1 MSDQGNRRIQK
12 DFTRLVGAARR
23 LDHYINLITE
33 GLMAGIE
40 ELQAKISELQQA
52 VSDDEAN
59 DAETVAKLNITIQ
72 DLRDQVAAGQ
82 PVDTQ
87 PLIDQLEAIK
97 ASLVPADQSGLGTTP
112 PTV

>member
-1 MSDQGNRRIQK
+1 MSDATGRKVRAS
-12 DFTRLVGAARR
+12 FHRLERAMHRYERFVK
-23 LDHYINLITE
+23 LTTE

-40 ELQAKISELQQA
+40 ELRAKVDELQQA

-59 DAETVAKLNITIQ
+59 DAEVVARLNVTIR
-72 DLRDQVAAGQ
+72 DLQTQLDNNQ

-97 ASLVPADQSGLGTTP
+97 TSLVPAEGGTEQP
-112 PTV
+112 PTG

>member
-1 MSDQGNRRIQK
+1 
-12 DFTRLVGAARR
+12 
-23 LDHYINLITE
+23 
-33 GLMAGIE
+33 MAGIE
-40 ELQAKISELQQA
+40 ELQAKINELQQA

-97 ASLVPADQSGLGTTP
+97 SSLVPADQSGLGSQ
-112 PTV
+112 PTA